1 MCVRVLTTV
10 AASFVLRLFH
20 TRLLGVV
27 LSSVVRLYEVE
38 LGLFCFVWGAVRCDE
53 PWNEDEDGSRL
64 RFWDGS
70 CGEDDCDGS
79 GIC

>member
-1 MCVRVLTTV
+1 MFGFLARLAMSEAVVMCVRAMTTV

-38 LGLFCFVWGAVRCDE
+38 LELFCFV
-53 PWNEDEDGSRL
+53 L
-64 RFWDGS
+64 
-70 CGEDDCDGS
+70 GS
-79 GIC
+79 GSM